1 MDTDTHKEERT
12 KKMTAHERL
21 QNELCAVNDRH
32 VMRDR
37 CLDSQDFHSV
47 QSWLEA
53 ENDEPVKSSLSSD
66 AEFHSSSYDDQ
77 NGSPSDG
84 LDTLEHIRMEILRKA
99 DELREEISEMF
110 DRSEERQGRFHLT
123 EEKLPPKAKNV
134 PRPHRLTNHLPRSP
148 HVACLHCRHGE
159 CHQTS
164 VKPTTKARIEHE
176 EAGSRRRM
184 KRHCR
189 PVLGGAPFV
198 VCYNC
203 LQLLLLPLDFFIAR
217 RRLCKLQ
224 CGACSKVLM
233 FSFRTRNRGVPFVPI
248 EEEQLT
254 SEAETSADATLG
266 QEISNLPSNDSS
278 RWDSL
283 SCSDENGLS
292 LGISYS
298 TDVERNDKLPPFLQL
313 HQLMG
318 YGSATEF
325 LYRHSDDM
333 DEELEATEPST
344 PHRSSPE
351 EEEAY
356 VGDGIEE
363 TAIEGDES
371 AGRSRTRKPPLHGLL
386 KIMKMRIQKTG
397 RKNSD

>member
-1 MDTDTHKEERT
+1 MN
-12 KKMTAHERL
+12 KMTAHEQL
-21 QNELCAVNDRH
+21 QNELCAANERH
-32 VMRDR
+32 VLRDR
-37 CLDSQDFHSV
+37 CLESQDFHSV

-53 ENDEPVKSSLSSD
+53 EDDEPVKSSLSSD
-66 AEFHSSSYDDQ
+66 AEFHSSSYDDR

-84 LDTLEHIRMEILRKA
+84 LDTLELVRMEILRKA

-110 DRSEERQGRFHLT
+110 DRSDERQGRFHPT
-123 EEKLPPKAKNV
+123 EEKLPPEANNV
-134 PRPHRLTNHLPRSP
+134 PRPHCFANHLPRSP

-159 CHQTS
+159 CHRTS
-164 VKPTTKARIEHE
+164 VKPTAKCCCCHEARVDDE

-203 LQLLLLPLDFFIAR
+203 LQLLQLPLDFFIAR

-224 CGACSKVLM
+224 CGACSKVLV
-233 FSFRTRNRGVPFVPI
+233 FSFRARNRRVPFVPI
-248 EEEQLT
+248 EEERPT
-254 SEAETSADATLG
+254 SEVETSADATLG
-266 QEISNLPSNDSS
+266 HEISNSASNGSS
-278 RWDSL
+278 HRDSL
-283 SCSDENGLS
+283 SWSEEN
-292 LGISYS
+292 GISYS
-298 TDVERNDKLPPFLQL
+298 TDVERNDKLPPCLQV
-313 HQLMG
+313 HQFMG

-325 LYRHSDDM
+325 LYRHSDDG
-333 DEELEATEPST
+333 DGELEVTEPST
-344 PHRSSPE
+344 PRRSSPE

-356 VGDGIEE
+356 AGDGGEE

-371 AGRSRTRKPPLHGLL
+371 AGRLRTRKPPLHGLL
-386 KIMKMRIQKTG
+386 KIMKLKIQQIG